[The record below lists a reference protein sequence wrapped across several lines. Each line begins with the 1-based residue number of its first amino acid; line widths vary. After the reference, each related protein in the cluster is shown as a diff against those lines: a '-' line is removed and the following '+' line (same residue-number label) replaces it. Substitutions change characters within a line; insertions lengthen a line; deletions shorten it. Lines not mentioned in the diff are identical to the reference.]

1 MIYNNIEA
9 LIGHTPVLKLGR
21 IVSEEMAEVYLK
33 LEFYNPGGSVKDRAA
48 LEMLRVLEEEGKL
61 RPGMTIVEP
70 TSGNTGISAAMLAAA
85 KGYRLILVMPETMS
99 AERRQMMSAYGAEF
113 LLTDGA
119 KGMSGAIEK
128 AQELVAEK
136 GYLSL
141 YQFDN
146 PANPRSH
153 EKSTAKEIIS
163 DFDRLDAFVAGVG
176 TGGTL
181 SGTASVLR
189 SHYEDIRVVAVEPAE
204 SAVLSGENPGAHKIQ
219 GIGAGFVPG
228 NFRRELTDEVVKVPT
243 AEAFAMTALLAEKEG
258 LFLGI
263 SSGAAVWAALE
274 TARNLGRG
282 KKVLALAPDSGHKYL
297 SMEGLFRK

>member
-1 MIYNNIEA
+1 MICDNIEA
-9 LIGHTPVLKLGR
+9 LIGHTPVLKLNR
-21 IVSEEMAEVYLK
+21 LVSGEMAEVYVK

-48 LEMLRVLEEEGKL
+48 LEMIRDLEERGKL

-113 LLTDGA
+113 LLTEGA
-119 KGMSGAIEK
+119 KGMRGAIEK
-128 AQELVAEK
+128 AEELIAEK

-146 PANPRSH
+146 PANPRAH
-153 EKSTAKEIIS
+153 EKSTAKEILS
-163 DFDRLDAFVAGVG
+163 DFDHLDAFVAGVG

-181 SGTASVLR
+181 SGTAKGLK
-189 SHYEDIRVVAVEPAE
+189 SHYGDIRIVAVEPAE
-204 SAVLSGENPGAHKIQ
+204 SAVLSGEASGPHKIQ

-228 NFRRELTDEVVKVPT
+228 NYSEQLTDEVFRVST
-243 AEAFAMTALLAEKEG
+243 EEAFAMTLLLGEKEG
-258 LFLGI
+258 LFVGI
-263 SSGAAVWAALE
+263 SSGAAVYAALE
-274 TARNLGRG
+274 TAKKLGSGR
-282 KKVLALAPDSGHKYL
+282 KVLALAPDSGHKYL
-297 SMEGLFRK
+297 SMEGLFRR

>member
-1 MIYNNIEA
+1 M
-9 LIGHTPVLKLGR
+9 
-21 IVSEEMAEVYLK
+21 
-33 LEFYNPGGSVKDRAA
+33 
-48 LEMLRVLEEEGKL
+48 
-61 RPGMTIVEP
+61 
-70 TSGNTGISAAMLAAA
+70 
-85 KGYRLILVMPETMS
+85 
-99 AERRQMMSAYGAEF
+99 
-113 LLTDGA
+113 
-119 KGMSGAIEK
+119 
-128 AQELVAEK
+128 
-136 GYLSL
+136 
-141 YQFDN
+141 
-146 PANPRSH
+146 
-153 EKSTAKEIIS
+153 
-163 DFDRLDAFVAGVG
+163 G

-189 SHYEDIRVVAVEPAE
+189 SHYEGIRVVAVEPAE